1 MGHMFEWFALW
12 CLGNLVIPAL
22 PVFLLWGF
30 QGLLGRKLSLASV
43 VQDGILYFYVVTL
56 SAILLMDLW
65 KVRSGHGPV
74 EDSAVTGPAF
84 MACLVVL
91 IGASGAYLVTALA
104 HAGRKDK
111 DGDLFD
117 LETLGRASWQ
127 LALGVAT
134 LAAAFRLLTG
144 IY

>member
-1 MGHMFEWFALW
+1 MVEWFALW

-30 QGLLGRKLSLASV
+30 QALLGRKLTLATV
-43 VQDGILYFYVVTL
+43 VQDGILYFYVVSL
-56 SAILLMDLW
+56 SAILLMDVW

-84 MACLVVL
+84 MVCVVVL
-91 IGASGAYLVTALA
+91 IVASGAYLVTALA

-111 DGDLFD
+111 DGDVFD
-117 LETLGRASWQ
+117 LELLGRRSWQ
-127 LALGVAT
+127 FA
-134 LAAAFRLLTG
+134 LAAAILAGAFRLSTG